1 MRGKW
6 SHSQRNG
13 GKALLERGY
22 LWGKEKGGGKEM
34 TFDDQRDILHFVL
47 ILLVTQVHAHKVT
60 KHEGVLWIRGKEPH
74 NTKASTDTIKE
85 YKVGGYLRDIAHVEP
100 RDVTTY
106 KQTCKTHTYSLS
118 IPPSFLLSWT
128 RFVEFLTS
136 RSSTF
141 SGSGFIALHHS
152 QRETE
157 LKQPY
162 RTIPYRTV
170 QDLRTQDSGLRTSIT
185 FRLRGTP
192 HLHLGEKPAT
202 CPQELEHPNYLSRRC
217 PLLFPLSFEYQQHR
231 TLRISPPPPIKNK
244 RLF

>member
-170 QDLRTQDSGLRTSIT
+170 QDLRTQDSGLLLHFDFEVLRICIWEKNRQLALKSWNIPIT
-185 FRLRGTP
+185 F
-192 HLHLGEKPAT
+192 LGDVLCCSRCLSNINNT
-202 CPQELEHPNYLSRRC
+202 EHYV
-217 PLLFPLSFEYQQHR
+217 
-231 TLRISPPPPIKNK
+231 SPPPQ
-244 RLF
+244 